1 MSNITLQGI
10 RKDFPFF
17 KRNLVYLD
25 SAATTQ
31 KPLVVL
37 DAMRKYYETTNAN
50 VHRGVY
56 SLAEEATQAYEGARK
71 KVANFIGASARE
83 IVFVRNATEAI
94 NLVAQSW
101 GSMNIHAGDVILL
114 TEMEH
119 HSNIV
124 PWQMLAKRT
133 GAKIEYLPIT
143 EHGELDWNSA
153 VHSLKQKPKILALT
167 HISNVLGTINPVK
180 ELVTEAHKSGVPV
193 LLDASQSVPHMPVS
207 VKDLDVDFLVFSG
220 HKMLGPFVGVLYG
233 KRDLLENMEPM
244 FGGGDMIKEVT
255 FEGSSWN
262 EVPWKFEA
270 GTPGIAGAVG
280 LGAAIDYLQS
290 IGMADIWKHEQG
302 LVKYAYEKLS
312 QDKHVFLYGPQ
323 NRAGVISFNLGDMH
337 AHDVSTVLDQQG
349 VCVRSGHHCAQPLM
363 ERLNVPA
370 TVRISFGPY
379 NTKEDVDAFL
389 TALQKAKKVFRL

>member
-17 KRNLVYLD
+17 KRGLIYLD

-71 KVANFIGASARE
+71 KIAGFISASPGE

-101 GSMNIHAGDVILL
+101 GFANIQKDDVILL

-133 GAKIEYLPIT
+133 GAKISFLPIN

-153 VHSLKQKPKILALT
+153 THALKQKPKIFAFT
-167 HISNVLGTINPVK
+167 HISNVLGTINPVR
-180 ELVTEAHKSGVPV
+180 ELIAEAHKNGVPV

-207 VKDLDVDFLVFSG
+207 VKDLDADFLVFSG

-233 KRDLLENMEPM
+233 KRELLEKMEPM
-244 FGGGDMIKEVT
+244 LGGGDMIKEVT
-255 FEGSSWN
+255 FEGALWN

-280 LGAAIDYLQS
+280 LGAAVDYLQS
-290 IGMADIWKHEQG
+290 IGMENIWKHEQE
-302 LVKYAYEKLS
+302 LVKYAYDKLS

-349 VCVRSGHHCAQPLM
+349 ICVRSGHHCAQPLM